1 MNRRDLTKLISLL
14 NPKQK
19 KEGILLL
26 CLTLVGVALE
36 TIGVG
41 AVIPAIT
48 LISQPDLSSSLP
60 WLVPYLDF
68 LGNPSSEK
76 LAIIVMSFL
85 VLIYVTKILFLG
97 LLTWWE
103 ARYTTGLQEYF
114 ADKFFSI
121 YMRLPYAFH
130 LRNNSSE
137 LIRNISSESS
147 SVVTYVIAPGIKVFA
162 ECMIVLTLSVLL
174 FCVEPIGAIVS
185 ISVLGGVSWVYQSLT
200 KSKLKSW
207 GKRRQVHEGK
217 CILHLQQGLG
227 GIKDAKM
234 LGQEE
239 AFASLYRNHNHHRM
253 SVIRNQIILQQ
264 FPRLWIE
271 LLAVCG
277 LAILVI
283 IMVTRSQN
291 TQGIIPVIAV
301 FAAAAFRLMPS
312 LNRILISTQA
322 MRFGWP
328 TIQTVATELGREV
341 EVEPSHKFEDRIPF
355 ADKLKISDVKFKY
368 DGQAV
373 WALDGVSLE
382 VCRGEVVGLIG
393 PSGSGKSTLIDLTLG
408 LLRPMDGQVLVDNKD
423 IQKDLRGWQAQIG
436 YVPQS
441 IFLTDDS
448 LRRNIAFGIEDKLID
463 NQAVQKAIHLAQ
475 LTELVNAMPEREH
488 TMVGERGVRLS
499 GGQRQ
504 RIGIARALYH
514 DPSILV
520 LDEATSALD
529 SHTEAEVMK
538 CVYDLRNNKTVII
551 VAHRLSTVASCN
563 RIYKMESGRIIQ
575 VGSPQEVLSSAN
587 TNSHV

>member
-1 MNRRDLTKLISLL
+1 MNKRKISQLINLLT
-14 NPKQK
+14 PKQK
-19 KEGILLL
+19 KDGVLLL
-26 CLTLVGVALE
+26 CLTLVGVGLE

-48 LISQPDLSSSLP
+48 LISQPKIYSSLP
-60 WLVPYLDF
+60 WLAPYLEL
-68 LGNPSSEK
+68 LGSPSSEK

-85 VLIYVTKILFLG
+85 VLVYVTKVLFLA
-97 LLTWWE
+97 LLSWCE
-103 ARYTTGLQEYF
+103 AKYTTGLQEYF

-121 YMRLPYAFH
+121 YMRLPYTFH
-130 LRNNSSE
+130 LKSNSSE

-162 ECMIVLTLSVLL
+162 ESMIVITLSVLL
-174 FCVEPIGAIVS
+174 LCVEPIGAMIS
-185 ISVLGGVSWVYQSLT
+185 ISVLGTASWIYQYFT
-200 KSKLKSW
+200 KSKLKNW
-207 GKRRQVHEGK
+207 GKRRQVHESK

-239 AFASLYRNHNHHRM
+239 AFVSLYREHNHQRM
-253 SVIRNQIILQQ
+253 KVIRNQSILQQ

-283 IMVTRSQN
+283 IMVVRANN
-291 TQGIIPVIAV
+291 TQGIVPVIAV

-312 LNRILISTQA
+312 LNRILISTQS

-328 TIQTVATELGREV
+328 AIQTVATEFARESEV
-341 EVEPSHKFEDRIPF
+341 EDSHGFSDRIPF
-355 ADKLKISDVKFKY
+355 AELLKIQDVKFKY
-368 DGQAV
+368 ENQSTF
-373 WALDGVSLE
+373 ALDGVSLE
-382 VCRGEVVGLIG
+382 ITRGEVVGLIG

-408 LLRPMDGQVLVDNKD
+408 LLRPMSGQVLVDNRD
-423 IQKDLRGWQAQIG
+423 IQTNLRGWQAQIG
-436 YVPQS
+436 YVPQT

-448 LRRNIAFGIEDKLID
+448 LRRNIAFGIEDSLID
-463 NQAVQKAIHLAQ
+463 NEAVQKAIELAQ
-475 LTELVNAMPEREH
+475 LTELVNSMPEREN

-514 DPSILV
+514 DPSVLV

-538 CVYDLRNNKTVII
+538 CVYELRNNKTVLI

-575 VGSPQEVLSSAN
+575 VGSPQDVLKTVN